1 MENKILSLEIDH
13 TSCPI
18 EIRERV
24 EVDKDLIYS
33 HLLHFKENYKLE
45 EVFMLSTCNRMN
57 LTVYGDVKDPIELF
71 EGHVPPEYISTYR
84 GKDAIE
90 HLFSIASGLESQ
102 VIGEYEILGQLKE
115 AFQIAEDT
123 GTLGKIL
130 RELLIRAIR
139 TGKRVRRET
148 GISNGNISFASI
160 VYSLIHSKYGSK
172 KELKIF
178 IVGTGIIA
186 RNLIMIL
193 KKHGYTKIFVTSPSS
208 HRRTTEFSTQMAVE
222 PVEFDFLRQADVI
235 ITATERQVIYPD
247 TVKELKRPLTIID
260 LGFPRNVSPEI
271 KNFKNIEVFD
281 LDDLKEMR
289 FQELTR
295 RGGEI
300 PKARKIITEEA
311 EKFIEWLRVL
321 TVTPVIKKIHEQAEM
336 ARLRELE
343 ILLASGHQI
352 DKNLLERFSSR
363 LVKKVLHSSVKE
375 IKGLVKNNGK
385 NHHHVKK
392 IVVGTR
398 GSKLA
403 LIQTNQVIDILK
415 NKFPFVKFEV
425 KIVKTTGDRGKIGV
439 VGAFVKE
446 LELALLRGEIDI
458 AIHSLKD
465 MPTSL
470 PDGLGIVSV
479 PLREDIRDAF
489 VSRSGKG
496 LMEMPSGSVV
506 GTGSPRRISQV
517 LKLRPDLQVKPIK
530 GNVDTRL
537 RKLESGE
544 YDAIILAYAGLKRLG
559 LENVVTEI
567 FEPSF
572 FYPAVAQGAIG
583 IEVRLDDME
592 IIDMMKEINMDA
604 HFYATLAERVFLN
617 RIGAGCRTPVGAFTT
632 FYGSTIEVN
641 AAIFSPDGT
650 LYLTANLKG
659 ELKRSRVLGL
669 ELAET
674 LIDQGAVELV
684 DMSTSMGEKKIG

>member
-1 MENKILSLEIDH
+1 MENKIFSLEIDH
-13 TSCPI
+13 TRCPI
-18 EIRERV
+18 EIREKL
-24 EVDKDLIYS
+24 EIGKDLIHS
-33 HLLHFKENYKLE
+33 HLLHFKNNYKID

-57 LTVYGDVKDPIELF
+57 LTAYGEVKDPLTLF
-71 EGHVPPEYISTYR
+71 EGRVPPRYISIYR
-84 GKDAIE
+84 GKHAVE

-123 GTLGKIL
+123 GTLGKVL

-160 VYSLIHSKYGSK
+160 AYSLIHSKYGEK
-172 KELKIF
+172 RDLKIF
-178 IVGTGIIA
+178 IIGTGTIA
-186 RNLIMIL
+186 KNLILIL
-193 KKHGYTKIFVTSPSS
+193 KKHGYSEIFVTSPSS
-208 HRRTTEFSTQMAVE
+208 SDRTFEFAHQMAIN
-222 PVEFDFLRQADVI
+222 PVDLKILTEADVI
-235 ITATERQVIYPD
+235 VTATDRQVISPD
-247 TVKELKRPLTIID
+247 SIKEAMKSLTIID
-260 LGFPRNVSPEI
+260 LGFPRNVSPEV
-271 KNFKNIEVFD
+271 KNLKNVEAYD

-300 PKARKIITEEA
+300 PKARKIISEEA
-311 EKFIEWLRVL
+311 EKFIEWLRIL
-321 TVTPVIKKIHEQAEM
+321 TVAPVIKKIHEQAEM
-336 ARLRELE
+336 TRIRELE
-343 ILLASGHQI
+343 VLLASGHQI
-352 DKNLLERFSSR
+352 DKKLLDRFSSR

-385 NHHHVKK
+385 NHDYVRK

-403 LIQTNQVIDILK
+403 LIQTNQVIGLLRE
-415 NKFPFVKFEV
+415 KFPSVEFEI

-446 LELALLRGEIDI
+446 LELALLRGDIDI
-458 AIHSLKD
+458 AVHSLKD

-479 PLREDIRDAF
+479 PIREDVRDAF
-489 VSRSGKG
+489 ISRMGKN
-496 LMEMPSGSVV
+496 LMDMPPGSVI

-517 LKLRPDLQVKPIK
+517 LKLRPDLEVKPIR

-537 RKLESGE
+537 RKLENGE

-559 LENVVTEI
+559 LSDVVTEI

-583 IEVRLDDME
+583 IEVRLDDTG
-592 IIDMMKEINMDA
+592 IIDMMKEINMET
-604 HFYATLAERVFLN
+604 HFHATLAERVFLN

-632 FYGSTIEVN
+632 FYGSTIEVS
-641 AAIFSPDGT
+641 AAVFSPDGSR
-650 LYLTANLKG
+650 YLTANVKG
-659 ELKRSRVLGL
+659 ELKKGRILGL
-669 ELAET
+669 ELAEK
-674 LIDQGAVELV
+674 LIAQGAMELIE
-684 DMSTSMGEKKIG
+684 MATGERKID

>member
-18 EIRERV
+18 EIREKL
-24 EVDKDLIYS
+24 EIGKDLIHS
-33 HLLHFKENYKLE
+33 HLLHFKDNYDID
-45 EVFMLSTCNRMN
+45 EVFMLSTCDRMN
-57 LTVYGDVKDPIELF
+57 LIAYGEIKDPLILF
-71 EGHVPPEYISTYR
+71 EGRVPPRYISVYR

-160 VYSLIHSKYGSK
+160 AYSIIHSKYGDK
-172 KELKIF
+172 KDLKIF
-178 IVGTGIIA
+178 VIGTGTIA
-186 RNLIMIL
+186 KNLVLIL
-193 KKHGYTKIFVTSPSS
+193 KKHGFSEIFVTSPSS
-208 HRRTTEFSTQMAVE
+208 SERTLEFARQMTINPA
-222 PVEFDFLRQADVI
+222 DLKFLTQADVI
-235 ITATERQVIYPD
+235 VTATDRRVIFSD
-247 TVKELKRPLTIID
+247 SIEEMEKPLTLID
-260 LGFPRNVSPEI
+260 LGFPRNVSPDV
-271 KNFKNIEVFD
+271 KNFKNVEAYD
-281 LDDLKEMR
+281 LDDLKKMR
-289 FQELTR
+289 FQELTK

-300 PKARKIITEEA
+300 PKAKKIISEEA
-311 EKFIEWLRVL
+311 EKFIEWLRIL

-343 ILLASGHQI
+343 VLLASGHQI

-385 NHHHVKK
+385 NHNHVRK

-403 LIQTNQVIDILK
+403 LIQTNQVIEILK
-415 NKFPFVKFEV
+415 EKFPSVKFEI

-446 LELALLRGEIDI
+446 LELALLRGDIDI
-458 AIHSLKD
+458 AVHSLKD

-479 PLREDIRDAF
+479 PIREDIRDAF

-496 LMEMPSGSVV
+496 LMEMPPRSVI
-506 GTGSPRRISQV
+506 GTGSPRRIAQV
-517 LKLRPDLQVKPIK
+517 LKLRPDLEVKPIK

-537 RKLESGE
+537 RKLENVD

-559 LENVVTEI
+559 LSDVATEI

-583 IEVRLDDME
+583 IEVRLDDTE
-592 IIDMMKEINMDA
+592 IIDMMKEINMNA
-604 HFYATLAERVFLN
+604 HFHATLAERVFLN

-632 FYGSTIEVN
+632 FYGSTIEVS

-650 LYLTANLKG
+650 RYLTANVKG
-659 ELKRSRVLGL
+659 ELKKSRVLGL
-669 ELAET
+669 ELAEN
-674 LIDQGAVELV
+674 LIDQGALELV
-684 DMSTSMGEKKIG
+684 GMATMTGERKIG